1 MEKRQTHDYGSI
13 IKIYVIMVLLLRV
26 FLIGLVV
33 YLLVRSFFVYGRE
46 ENNTEKNRKNS
57 KSGKQIS
64 KDTGD
69 FIDYEEVK

>member
-1 MEKRQTHDYGSI
+1 
-13 IKIYVIMVLLLRV
+13 MVLLLRV

-46 ENNTEKNRKNS
+46 ENDTGKKNNS
-57 KSGKQIS
+57 SKTSKKIS
-64 KDTGD
+64 KDTGE